1 MAQDQFKAPL
11 NLEIAPRS
19 APSVPAAAESEQN
32 FDTRGPDVPMEPD
45 VPIEKNSFTTKYFEN
60 FPDEKKNE
68 PVYRK
73 QPLAKSFGRYQLQSV
88 LGRGGMG
95 EVYLAYDTVLLRNVA
110 LKAPRLA
117 DASPAHRERFNREA
131 IAAGALH
138 HPNICP
144 LHDFGDVDG
153 QLYFTMAYV
162 DGEPLSAFLKKN
174 GPLDADHAVRLVH
187 KVALAMHHAHEHGVL
202 HRDLKPGNILLTK
215 KGEPIVT
222 DFGLAFKFD
231 AETSN
236 RLTETGLVVGTPTY
250 MPPEQI
256 NGQPLG
262 PTADVYS
269 LGVVFYELLTGK
281 PPFEGSLGKLIAQIE
296 NSSPEPPSQVRS
308 LREPQRGEL
317 DEELEK
323 ICLKAIAKS
332 PSDRFPNMAVFAEA
346 LDRYAEEKRARFVAD
361 QAIVAMRRKVRRRV
375 AILVSVMA
383 LALAATISAAVI
395 WVRQADRDIVPV
407 PEMQPTDADRLFE
420 ALLKPLVKIDCQTT
434 EDAPLH
440 LGRNFIPP
448 SLLLLPAGNGQTRM
462 HEGPLYFSVSGVGTG
477 HVLDFSDQ
485 PGQAAQ
491 ITNFGGEITVTAPYL
506 LFVGN
511 LTGNSRVYIK
521 GGIGYSIL
529 APMNGGIG
537 SKHVEFDG
545 THFLEPKLGVPKIDT
560 MQTTGAERA
569 ALRNPDLIQKVVW
582 SYDRTEYVIYCRPGT
597 QVVPGNHEQRR
608 AQFPAVYEIIE
619 ADRRRQGDAPHI
631 SNARL
636 QQALREVGR

>member
-1 MAQDQFKAPL
+1 MAQDHFKQPL
-11 NLEIAPRS
+11 KLEIAPRS

-32 FDTRGPDVPMEPD
+32 FDTRGPDVPMQPD

-73 QPLAKSFGRYQLQSV
+73 EPLAKSFGRYQLQSV

-117 DASPAHRERFNREA
+117 DASPEQRARFNREA
-131 IAAGALH
+131 IAAGALQ

-162 DGEPLSAFLKKN
+162 DGESLSAFLKKN
-174 GPLDADHAVRLVH
+174 GPLDADYAVRLVY
-187 KVALAMHHAHEHGVL
+187 KVALAMHHAHEQGVL

-222 DFGLAFKFD
+222 DFGLALPLES
-231 AETSN
+231 ATSD

-296 NSSPEPPSQVRS
+296 SSSPEPPSQVRA

-317 DEELEK
+317 DEDLET
-323 ICLKAIAKS
+323 ICLKALAKS
-332 PSDRFPNMAVFAEA
+332 PGDRFPDMAAFAEA
-346 LDRYAEEKRARFVAD
+346 LDRYAEEKRARYVAD
-361 QAIVAMRRKVRRRV
+361 QATIAMRRKVRRRV
-375 AILVSVMA
+375 MA
-383 LALAATISAAVI
+383 LALIATISAAVI
-395 WVRQADRDIVPV
+395 WVRQSVAPV
-407 PEMQPTDADRLFE
+407 PEMQPTDADRLFD
-420 ALLKPLVKIDCQTT
+420 ALLKPLVKIECHVAD
-434 EDAPLH
+434 DAPVH
-440 LGRNFIPP
+440 LGRN
-448 SLLLLPAGNGQTRM
+448 
-462 HEGPLYFSVSGVGTG
+462 
-477 HVLDFSDQ
+477 
-485 PGQAAQ
+485 
-491 ITNFGGEITVTAPYL
+491 
-506 LFVGN
+506 
-511 LTGNSRVYIK
+511 
-521 GGIGYSIL
+521 
-529 APMNGGIG
+529 
-537 SKHVEFDG
+537 
-545 THFLEPKLGVPKIDT
+545 
-560 MQTTGAERA
+560 
-569 ALRNPDLIQKVVW
+569 
-582 SYDRTEYVIYCRPGT
+582 
-597 QVVPGNHEQRR
+597 
-608 AQFPAVYEIIE
+608 
-619 ADRRRQGDAPHI
+619 
-631 SNARL
+631 
-636 QQALREVGR
+636 